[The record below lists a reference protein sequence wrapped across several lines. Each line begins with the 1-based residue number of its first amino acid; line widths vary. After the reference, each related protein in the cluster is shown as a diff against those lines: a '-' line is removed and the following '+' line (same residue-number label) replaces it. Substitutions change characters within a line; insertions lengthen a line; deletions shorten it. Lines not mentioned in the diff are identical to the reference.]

1 MHPVTKMKR
10 KKKFKSEANLSLAKS
25 TGVISG
31 TKIEYNT
38 TSFILTVCEVV
49 TVSKK
54 QDRHYSDDTISIFS
68 IFLFNLMFATL
79 LSPSFSISLS
89 LFL

>member
-49 TVSKK
+49 TVSKNK
-54 QDRHYSDDTISIFS
+54 IDIIQMIQSAFFLFFFS
-68 IFLFNLMFATL
+68 I
-79 LSPSFSISLS
+79 
-89 LFL
+89 